1 MPVNP
6 VVIRMLSRSHT
17 FWYRL
22 TGGIIGSSMMGA
34 PILLLTHTG
43 RKSGRKVTT
52 PLQYVEDGDAVVL
65 IASNAGHTFHPQW
78 YLNLKENPDAEIQI
92 KSETRS
98 VTAQEATGEERD
110 RLWQRAVDQYSG
122 YADYQKTT
130 GGRQIPVV
138 KLKSAA

>member
-130 GGRQIPVV
+130 GGRQIPVM
-138 KLKSAA
+138 KLKPAA